1 MRTDANRM
9 RIVNLIFAL
18 ILTACGCAAARKRV
32 VKVEHAVVKNERQ
45 LERINDSFDQ
55 SERDIFRMRVAVF
68 ELVDRGRVATQ
79 QLEIAAREFQ
89 MASVNHR
96 LASHEFIRAAA
107 SYQDAADTYRQVAS
121 MIIQVASS
129 ERFLNA
135 LCKRPTGLDRYR
147 SFLRAYGVKL
157 DDRGIEQLIPRML
170 GKQDI
175 VPNETILELPLP
187 VMNVLFKDAADILL
201 CGK

>member
-1 MRTDANRM
+1 M

-18 ILTACGCAAARKRV
+18 ILTACGCAAAPECV

-45 LERINDSFDQ
+45 LERINDSYDQ
-55 SERDIFRMRVAVF
+55 SERDIARMRVAVF

-129 ERFLNA
+129 ERFLTA
-135 LCKRPTGLDRYR
+135 LCKQPANVDRYR
-147 SFLRAYGVKL
+147 GFLKAFGVKL
-157 DDRGIEQLIPRML
+157 DDKSTEMLIPRML
-170 GKQDI
+170 SKQNI
-175 VPNETILELPLP
+175 ESAKPNETILELPLP
-187 VMNVLFKDAADILL
+187 VMNVLFRDAADILL